1 LRAILTPRRFTAE
14 EFWAMDDIGSLKI
27 YELIDGQIVA
37 KLPVRHIESLINA
50 TIATILWGYVSEHNI
65 KGHVLG
71 PDGAYTMT
79 EHDVYVPDVS
89 FIFKKNMPDLEDTES
104 IISPDLAIET
114 FSPSE
119 TPRKVNAKT
128 TLYLNTGTQIV
139 WNVYPD
145 EKVVEVWTKGAGEK
159 LEMLA
164 FTIEDTL
171 DGGDVLPEFTL
182 ALRDIFAQI
191 EDTAQ

>member
-1 LRAILTPRRFTAE
+1 MTIQQKLVTAKEFFEMGDTLDPDKRYELFDGEIVEMPPPNRINSFIAGLILTALNIF
-14 EFWAMDDIGSLKI
+14 IQQNK
-27 YELIDGQIVA
+27 
-37 KLPVRHIESLINA
+37 
-50 TIATILWGYVSEHNI
+50 I
-65 KGHVLG
+65 KGYAFG
-71 PDGAYTMT
+71 ADGGFALTDN
-79 EHDVYVPDVS
+79 DVCIPDVS
-89 FIFKKNMPDLEDTES
+89 FIFSERMPKMGNMKA
-104 IISPDLAIET
+104 IIAPDLAVEVI
-114 FSPSE
+114 SPSE
-119 TPRKVNAKT
+119 TPRKVNTKT

-139 WNVYPD
+139 WNVYPT

-191 EDTAQ
+191 EDKVQ